1 MDYLVSIIVPFYNV
15 EGYIEKCIQSIED
28 QTYKNWELILVDDGS
43 TDDSYAI
50 CNRYAGEG
58 SRIRLFHR
66 DRAGVSAA
74 RNYGINEAKG
84 EYILFADSDDWLDKD
99 MLEIMLREGDDA
111 DMIVCDAFNVTIKDG
126 EQIISPRN
134 LWETERRHKVSNKYT
149 EVLSVSATLWNKL
162 IKRNIIDNLRFEE
175 DKTYGEDLIF
185 MTKLMPAVKSA
196 IIIPDHLYYYL
207 TNREGNVISAKLDKR
222 TIEFLNNSYEVYKLL
237 ESRGESSCGIYRL
250 KIAIYRIF
258 DRIDYQRRR
267 KNKRVITYC
276 GKVLRKT
283 LLRSRLR
290 FMIDRRITINPVSK
304 AYFLFVAPFP
314 YAAFFIRKILKKEIR

>member
-15 EGYIEKCIQSIED
+15 EGYMEKCIQSIED

-50 CNRYAGEG
+50 CNKYAGG
-58 SRIRLFHR
+58 DSRIRLFRR
-66 DRAGVSAA
+66 DKAGVSSA

-99 MLEIMLREGDDA
+99 MLEKMLREGEGA
-111 DMIVCDAFNVTIKDG
+111 DMIVCDAYNVTVKG
-126 EQIISPRN
+126 KEQSISPRN
-134 LWETERRHKVSNKYT
+134 LWKNEGKHEVSNVYS
-149 EVLSVSATLWNKL
+149 EVLRISATLWNKL
-162 IKRNIIDNLRFEE
+162 IKRDAIGNLRFEE

-222 TIEFLNNSYEVYKLL
+222 TIEFLNNSYEAYKLL
-237 ESRGESSCGIYRL
+237 ESRGESSCGINRL

-258 DRIDYQRRR
+258 DRIDYKRRR
-267 KNKRVITYC
+267 KNKRVIIYC

-283 LLRSRLR
+283 RLRSRLR
-290 FMIDRRITINPVSK
+290 FMIDRRITLNPLSK
-304 AYFLFVAPFP
+304 AVFLLIAPFP
-314 YAAFFIRKILKKEIR
+314 YAVFCIRKVHKKENR